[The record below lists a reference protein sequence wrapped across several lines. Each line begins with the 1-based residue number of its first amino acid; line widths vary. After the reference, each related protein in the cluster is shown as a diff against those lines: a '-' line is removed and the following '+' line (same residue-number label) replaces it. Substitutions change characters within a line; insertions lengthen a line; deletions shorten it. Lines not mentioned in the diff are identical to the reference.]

1 MAHVAR
7 FFNEVTPDDLGR
19 RATLRLRL
27 PDGRFRD
34 IVGVLEWWRDG
45 VIGVRRRDG
54 ELAEVAA
61 ADVVAGR
68 LVPQHPPKR
77 RGSGGR

>member
-1 MAHVAR
+1 M
-7 FFNEVTPDDLGR
+7 TPDDLGR

-34 IVGVLEWWRDG
+34 IVGVLEWWRG
-45 VIGVRRRDG
+45 GAIGVRRRNG
-54 ELAEVAA
+54 ELVEVAA

-68 LVPQHPPKR
+68 LVPQHPPER
-77 RGSGGR
+77 RRPGGA